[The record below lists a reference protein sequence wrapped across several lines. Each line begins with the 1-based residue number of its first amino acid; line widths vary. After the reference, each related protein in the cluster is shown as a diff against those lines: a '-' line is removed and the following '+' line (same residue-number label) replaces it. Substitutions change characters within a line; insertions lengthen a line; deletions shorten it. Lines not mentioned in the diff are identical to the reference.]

1 MCVLVQYLCV
11 LMVYPGNS
19 NIVELVLQS
28 VDGAPNA
35 AFVGQR
41 KLVSLLSVCVGIGV
55 PVAYRCLLTA
65 CPFLPQTLSLDV
77 ALSHSLPSL
86 QPCYVLCSCQ
96 ILCISCF
103 FFKCV
108 ASIVSTLLLCCNIR
122 SCPRG
127 RRLWKNLLQCV
138 ASGLSKN

>member
-1 MCVLVQYLCV
+1 MFWSSTYKDKCM

-41 KLVSLLSVCVGIGV
+41 KLVSLISVCVGIGV

-65 CPFLPQTLSLDV
+65 
-77 ALSHSLPSL
+77 
-86 QPCYVLCSCQ
+86 
-96 ILCISCF
+96 
-103 FFKCV
+103 
-108 ASIVSTLLLCCNIR
+108 
-122 SCPRG
+122 
-127 RRLWKNLLQCV
+127 
-138 ASGLSKN
+138 